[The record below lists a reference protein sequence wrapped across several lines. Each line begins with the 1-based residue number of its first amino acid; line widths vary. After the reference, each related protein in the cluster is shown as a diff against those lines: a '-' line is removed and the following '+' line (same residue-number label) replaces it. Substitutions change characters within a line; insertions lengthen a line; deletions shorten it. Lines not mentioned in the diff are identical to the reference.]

1 MKSSMLQKKE
11 DEIYRLL
18 ERFYQKKD
26 RKGIT
31 FSYSAKSRGSTSFVD
46 LPFQE
51 HWMKKKHHMD
61 QIHTYLHY
69 VQNQGYSPTIW
80 HMGTMWHK
88 ARARRATVGPAG

>member
-1 MKSSMLQKKE
+1 LKSKRGETSYEELYVTKKE

-31 FSYSAKSRGSTSFVD
+31 FSYRSKSRGSTSFVD

-51 HWMKKKHHMD
+51 HRMTKKHHMD

-69 VQNQGYSPTIW
+69 VQNQGYSPTI
-80 HMGTMWHK
+80 
-88 ARARRATVGPAG
+88 